1 MRFIALRN
9 AYIPCILL
17 GYKNCYV
24 VSQNIMPIFIIK
36 FSSGFKI
43 KIYIYLRS
51 SFVTHNLHDLP
62 SEDDLDKIE
71 NSLKETV
78 FTFHRNR

>member
-1 MRFIALRN
+1 
-9 AYIPCILL
+9 
-17 GYKNCYV
+17 
-24 VSQNIMPIFIIK
+24 MPIFIIK